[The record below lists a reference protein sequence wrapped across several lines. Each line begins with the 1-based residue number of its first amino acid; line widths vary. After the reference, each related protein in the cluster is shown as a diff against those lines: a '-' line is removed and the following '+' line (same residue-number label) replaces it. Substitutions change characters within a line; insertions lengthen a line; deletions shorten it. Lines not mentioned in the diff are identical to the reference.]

1 MAKRLLSY
9 QTRRAASALTLTA
22 PADSESLSKPSFRL
36 GLNQIQPR
44 QCTSTAGAAFLVLR
58 GEEPIN
64 QTLEGV
70 DATTSSTC
78 QSLLMSTSPF
88 PGLPKLDRKEGYPC
102 EQVLMAEEMDV
113 AILGNILSEKIS
125 F

>member
-1 MAKRLLSY
+1 MNFYLSK
-9 QTRRAASALTLTA
+9 QEGRQVLLTLTA

-70 DATTSSTC
+70 EHWRGRRVGTA
-78 QSLLMSTSPF
+78 P
-88 PGLPKLDRKEGYPC
+88 
-102 EQVLMAEEMDV
+102 
-113 AILGNILSEKIS
+113 
-125 F
+125 

>member
-1 MAKRLLSY
+1 MSYGKEYCHMTKRLLSY
-9 QTRRAASALTLTA
+9 QTRRAASASTLTA
-22 PADSESLSKPSFRL
+22 PADSASLSKPSFRL

-70 DATTSSTC
+70 YCNDFEHVPESPHEHTSFSG
-78 QSLLMSTSPF
+78 P
-88 PGLPKLDRKEGYPC
+88 
-102 EQVLMAEEMDV
+102 A
-113 AILGNILSEKIS
+113 
-125 F
+125 

>member
-1 MAKRLLSY
+1 MCGAGLAKHEKRSY
-9 QTRRAASALTLTA
+9 LENQEGRQVLLTLTA

-70 DATTSSTC
+70 DCNDFEHVPESPHEHTSFSG
-78 QSLLMSTSPF
+78 P
-88 PGLPKLDRKEGYPC
+88 
-102 EQVLMAEEMDV
+102 A
-113 AILGNILSEKIS
+113 
-125 F
+125 